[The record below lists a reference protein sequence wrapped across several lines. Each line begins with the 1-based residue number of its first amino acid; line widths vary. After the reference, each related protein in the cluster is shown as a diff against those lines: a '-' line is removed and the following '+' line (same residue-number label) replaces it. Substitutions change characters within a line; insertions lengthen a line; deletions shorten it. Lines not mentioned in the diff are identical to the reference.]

1 MDRTKVSQ
9 KRFVSPRSGLH
20 NLLWFLGDSSRFL
33 LVETPHSIATKNWNL
48 TFARLQLL
56 VIGRRPYASWFSFFS
71 IFSMAVAFQTMV

>member
-1 MDRTKVSQ
+1 MKVYIQILSQ
-9 KRFVSPRSGLH
+9 
-20 NLLWFLGDSSRFL
+20 
-33 LVETPHSIATKNWNL
+33 KNWNL

>member
-1 MDRTKVSQ
+1 MVA
-9 KRFVSPRSGLH
+9 
-20 NLLWFLGDSSRFL
+20 
-33 LVETPHSIATKNWNL
+33 TPHSIPTQKNWNL